1 MTQEEEILEQYVRR
15 FPVGCVLFQEGDPGG
30 ELYVVRRGKVQISRR
45 INGKEHVITVMGEGN
60 FFGEMSLLLNR
71 PRSATATVV
80 AETECLV
87 FDQATFLR
95 MVSTQSHITIR
106 IMKNLAQRLYQA
118 NMQIEALMLS
128 DKTHRV
134 VKALHFMS
142 REEGVVEAGGI
153 RVPVTLKRLAGFVG
167 IPLGQVA
174 AIVDQLAEARLVLPV
189 PDGFLIAEQG
199 RYLEFLEFL
208 ELKERNI
215 N

>member
-1 MTQEEEILEQYVRR
+1 MTQEDEVLEQYVRR
-15 FPVGCVLFQEGDPGG
+15 FPPGCVLFQEGDPGG
-30 ELYVVRRGKVQISRR
+30 EMFVVRQGKVQISRR
-45 INGKEHVITVMGEGN
+45 IQGRDLIITVMTEGN

-71 PRSATATVV
+71 PRSATAMVLEE
-80 AETECLV
+80 AECLV
-87 FDQATFLR
+87 FDHATFLR

-128 DKTHRV
+128 DRTHRV

-142 REEGVVEAGGI
+142 KEEGIAEAGGI
-153 RVPVTLKRLAGFVG
+153 KVPVTLKRLSGFVG

-199 RYLEFLEFL
+199 RYIEFLEFL
-208 ELKERNI
+208 ELKERNV
-215 N
+215 

>member
-1 MTQEEEILEQYVRR
+1 MAQEDEVLEQYVRC
-15 FPVGCVLFQEGDPGG
+15 FPVGCVLFQEGDPGE
-30 ELYVVRRGKVQISRR
+30 ELFVMRQGKVQISRR
-45 INGKEHVITVMGEGN
+45 INGRDLIITVMREGN

-71 PRSATATVV
+71 PRSATATVIEP
-80 AETECLV
+80 AECLV

-106 IMKNLAQRLYQA
+106 ILKNLAQRLYHA

-142 REEGVVEAGGI
+142 KEEGIAEARGI
-153 RVPVTLKRLAGFVG
+153 KVPLTLKRLASFVN

-174 AIVDQLAEARLVLPV
+174 VIVDQLAEARLVLPV
-189 PDGFLIAEQG
+189 QDGFLIAEEG
-199 RYLEFLEFL
+199 RYIEFLEFL

-215 N
+215 